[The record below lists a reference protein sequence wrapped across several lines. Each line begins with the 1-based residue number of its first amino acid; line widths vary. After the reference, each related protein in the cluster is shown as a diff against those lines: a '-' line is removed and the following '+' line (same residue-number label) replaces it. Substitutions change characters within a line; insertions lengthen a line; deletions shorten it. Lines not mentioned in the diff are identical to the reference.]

1 MRGRCWNVPDAT
13 HRAGSRHG
21 MQRYNTALT
30 HRRRRSRSMPEST
43 NRTPLLALA
52 LLASLA
58 LSACS
63 GKIPGV
69 YRVPIQ
75 QGNVLTV
82 EMLRK
87 LELGM
92 DKRKVSFI
100 LGTPLVTDAFHLDR
114 WDYYYSYEPSS
125 GAREQ
130 QRVSLFFEEDRLAR
144 IDADINSQLDF
155 RTVTEASEN
164 VLIVPPKK
172 KGFFAA
178 LTPGFVEREQEA
190 IEQNEI
196 ARALDTG
203 FNEPQPGT
211 AVSGGAGELP
221 DPALAAPA
229 VIGPTLD
236 DGTAPSEIYAPN
248 TFTGIEA
255 AGAWSTQPGGST
267 QIISAETENQSR
279 YLEQLF
285 EDFSAA
291 STPEFAASPVSE
303 QTTSPP
309 AAAESADVTQPS
321 RD

>member
-1 MRGRCWNVPDAT
+1 
-13 HRAGSRHG
+13 
-21 MQRYNTALT
+21 
-30 HRRRRSRSMPEST
+30 MPESI
-43 NRTPLLALA
+43 NRNPLLVLA

-63 GKIPGV
+63 GKLPGV
-69 YRVPIQ
+69 YRVPVQ
-75 QGNVLTV
+75 QGNVITV
-82 EMLRK
+82 EMLQK

-92 DKRKVSFI
+92 DKRKVNFI

-114 WDYYYSYEPSS
+114 WDYFYSYEPGS

-130 QRVSLFFEEDRLAR
+130 QRASLYFEDDRLAR

-155 RTVTEASEN
+155 RTVTKANEN

-190 IEQNEI
+190 EAQEEL

-203 FNEPQPGT
+203 FNDPQPGA
-211 AVSGGAGELP
+211 AVNGGTGDAGEVL
-221 DPALAAPA
+221 DSALAAPA
-229 VIGPTLD
+229 VIGPSLD
-236 DGTAPSEIYAPN
+236 GGTAPNEVYAPN
-248 TFTGIEA
+248 AFTGIEA
-255 AGAWSTQPGGST
+255 GSTWSTQPGSGP
-267 QIISAETENQSR
+267 QVISAETEDQSR

-285 EDFSAA
+285 DDFGTA
-291 STPEFAASPVSE
+291 STPGPAESPVSK
-303 QTTSPP
+303 Q
-309 AAAESADVTQPS
+309 AASQPVVSESRDVTQPG